1 MRISDWSSDVCS
13 SDLKQHALF
22 ERNGTT
28 LLARAPVSFTTAA
41 LGGTIEVP
49 GIDRKPCEIQ
59 IRPGV
64 QHGNQIRL
72 RGRGM
77 PALNGRGIG
86 DQVVQIEVEMPTKIS
101 PRQKELVEEFRSLE
115 TGEECSNSAGF
126 FTKLTGLWEEWTA

>member
-1 MRISDWSSDVCS
+1 MRISDRSSDVCS
-13 SDLKQHALF
+13 SDLIRLSGEGEAGSRGGPAGDLYIFIHLKQHALF

-77 PALNGRGIG
+77 PALTGRGIG
-86 DQVVQIEVEMPTKIS
+86 D
-101 PRQKELVEEFRSLE
+101 LVELG
-115 TGEECSNSAGF
+115 TAAGRERV
-126 FTKLTGLWEEWTA
+126 GQ

>member
-1 MRISDWSSDVCS
+1 MNPRPPDVTRTTTLVPHATLLRI
-13 SDLKQHALF
+13 

-86 DQVVQIEVEMPTKIS
+86 D
-101 PRQKELVEEFRSLE
+101 LVEIGR
-115 TGEECSNSAGF
+115 AHV
-126 FTKLTGLWEEWTA
+126 